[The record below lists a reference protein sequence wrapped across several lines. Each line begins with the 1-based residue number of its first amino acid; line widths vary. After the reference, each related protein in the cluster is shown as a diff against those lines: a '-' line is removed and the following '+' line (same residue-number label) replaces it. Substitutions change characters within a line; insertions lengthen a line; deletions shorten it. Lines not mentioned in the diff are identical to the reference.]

1 LATQPAWEP
10 VGRVPTYELVLRR
23 IEEQLLSRSLRPGDK
38 LPPERELATMLG
50 ASRPA
55 VREALRV
62 LQAQGIL
69 RSSVGTG
76 ADSGTIVMS
85 APSGALTRLLKV
97 HLAVASFPL
106 SDVVEARVMLERFS
120 ALGAA
125 KNRSAGTLDAMAEI
139 LDRMDDPDISLDR
152 FNELDTEFHVAIAE
166 SGGNRLIADLTVAIR
181 ESIRADIHKTLA
193 AESDWFVVRAR
204 LRSEH
209 RLICQALRDAD
220 GPLAADLLEQHIVG
234 FYQRMADQQPPA
246 SAGVT
251 GEV

>member
-1 LATQPAWEP
+1 MVAPVWEP

-23 IEEQLLSRSLRPGDK
+23 IEEQLLNRSLRPGDK
-38 LPPERELATMLG
+38 LPAERELATMLG

-62 LQAQGIL
+62 LQAQGII
-69 RSSVGTG
+69 RSATGSG
-76 ADSGTIVMS
+76 ADAGTVVMA

-125 KNRSAGTLDAMAEI
+125 RDPVDGLERVSRALLAMDE
-139 LDRMDDPDISLDR
+139 PDISYDR
-152 FNELDTEFHVAIAE
+152 FNELDTEFHIAIAE

-181 ESIRADIHKTLA
+181 ESIRADIHRALA
-193 AESDWFVVRAR
+193 DELDWPVVRDR
-204 LRSEH
+204 LRDDH
-209 RLICQALRDAD
+209 RAIHQALLDRDGAT
-220 GPLAADLLEQHIVG
+220 AADLLEQHIVD
-234 FYQRMADQQPPA
+234 FYQHMATLRAVDTTP
-246 SAGVT
+246 
-251 GEV
+251 